1 VEDHC
6 HGITS
11 TDREVLRGYQ
21 TGGYSSSGNPVGWR
35 LFEVEKI
42 SGFRQSG
49 QTFARARPGY
59 APHDEGW
66 PRCTVTYRR
75 SSLFVVLSAPKELG
89 QTYLF
94 LKRAIV
100 GSSVQ

>member
-1 VEDHC
+1 MASPVPTEK
-6 HGITS
+6 
-11 TDREVLRGYQ
+11 
-21 TGGYSSSGNPVGWR
+21 YSEAIR
-35 LFEVEKI
+35 
-42 SGFRQSG
+42 RAD
-49 QTFARARPGY
+49 TAARATRLGGVCSRLRRYRASDKAVKHLLELGPDT
-59 APHDEGW
+59 HRTTEGW